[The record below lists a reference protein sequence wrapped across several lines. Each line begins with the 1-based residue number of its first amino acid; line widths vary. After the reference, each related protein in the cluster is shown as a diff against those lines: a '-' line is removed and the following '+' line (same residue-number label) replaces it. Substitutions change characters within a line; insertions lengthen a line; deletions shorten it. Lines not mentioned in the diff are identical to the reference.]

1 MIRKSKPKNR
11 PEVSTASLPDI
22 IFMLLFF
29 FMVVTV
35 MRPNKLM
42 IKVKIPQATEIQKL
56 ENRSL
61 INYIHVGKPF
71 DESQGVAA
79 AIQIN
84 DAFVSPD
91 GVETAIRA
99 IRAGKPAHIQSQL
112 ITSLKVDEKVH
123 MGIVSDVKTALR
135 KADQLKINYE
145 AIAKIN

>member
-1 MIRKSKPKNR
+1 
-11 PEVSTASLPDI
+11 
-22 IFMLLFF
+22 
-29 FMVVTV
+29 
-35 MRPNKLM
+35 M